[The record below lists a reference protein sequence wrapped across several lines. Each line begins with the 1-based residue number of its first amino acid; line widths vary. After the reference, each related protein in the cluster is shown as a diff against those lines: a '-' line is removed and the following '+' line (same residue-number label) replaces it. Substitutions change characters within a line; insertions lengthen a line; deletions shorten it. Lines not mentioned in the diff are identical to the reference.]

1 MTEIPLGFAK
11 CPQGNKIVPNRE
23 LLLNSFVVSR
33 SALTLGKNF
42 CNVHRII
49 AKGKLIMPKKCQTIF
64 YRTREW
70 CFGREID
77 CISKKDAY
85 RSEKSLLSEF
95 LDKA

>member
-1 MTEIPLGFAK
+1 MSPGEQN
-11 CPQGNKIVPNRE
+11 CSYRE
-23 LLLNSFVVSR
+23 LLLNSFVASR

-70 CFGREID
+70 YFGKEID
-77 CISKKDAY
+77 CISKKVMY
-85 RSEKSLLSEF
+85 RSEKYLLSEF